1 LDIFAATKALV
12 GGRTALA
19 GGAAT
24 AALGG
29 LALLNR
35 AAARRAEREHPP
47 RGTFI
52 EVDGVRLHYTD
63 RGAGPPIVLIHGNAV
78 AGDDYDTSGVAER
91 LLATHRVI
99 VFDRPGFGHSARPRG
114 RAWTATQQ
122 AELLHKALKQLGIE
136 RPVVVGHSWGA
147 IVALSLAVRHQA
159 DVAGLV
165 LLSGYYFWTL
175 RPDVLLVA
183 AGAIPVLGD
192 VLRHTVSPWLGRLL
206 MPLQKRAMFSPA
218 PVTTRFRRE
227 YSDAMA
233 LRPSQIRATSMDG
246 ALMIPGALGLRRH
259 YDDLRMPV
267 LIMAG
272 DGDKVV
278 RKRSAERLHAAI
290 PGSVLRIVEGAGHM
304 VHHSAPRQV
313 VEAIRSIAGTSA
325 KVPAG
330 ALREPA
336 MPPRAVPE
344 GLAEAA

>member
-1 LDIFAATKALV
+1 MSIFAAAKTLV

-19 GGAAT
+19 YGA
-24 AALGG
+24 AALGA
-29 LALLNR
+29 LALANQ

-47 RGTFI
+47 RGRFI
-52 EVDGVRLHYTD
+52 EVDGVRLHHTD
-63 RGAGPPIVLIHGNAV
+63 RGAGRPVVLIHGNAV

-91 LLATHRVI
+91 LLGTHRVI
-99 VFDRPGFGHSARPRG
+99 VFDRPGFGHSGRPRG
-114 RAWTATQQ
+114 RAWTAMQQ
-122 AELLHKALKQLGIE
+122 AELLHKALEQIGVS
-136 RPVVVGHSWGA
+136 RPIVVCHSWGA
-147 IVALSLAVRHQA
+147 IVALSLAVRHPA
-159 DVAGLV
+159 DTAGLV

-218 PVTTRFRRE
+218 PVTARFRRE

-233 LRPSQIRATSMDG
+233 LRPSQIRATSVDG

-267 LIMAG
+267 LIVAG
-272 DGDKVV
+272 SGDKVV
-278 RKRSAERLHAAI
+278 RKRNSERLHAAI
-290 PGSVLRIVEGAGHM
+290 PGSVLHVIEGAGHM

-313 VEAIRSIAGTSA
+313 VEAIRQVAAASTEASA
-325 KVPAG
+325 EAPC
-330 ALREPA
+330 EPA
-336 MPPRAVPE
+336 EPLGAAPE
-344 GLAEAA
+344 GLARAA

>member
-1 LDIFAATKALV
+1 MTLFAATKTLV
-12 GGRTALA
+12 GGRPALACAAAALA
-19 GGAAT
+19 G
-24 AALGG
+24 
-29 LALLNR
+29 LALANH

-47 RGTFI
+47 RGKFM

-63 RGAGPPIVLIHGNAV
+63 RGSGQPIVLIHGNAV
-78 AGDDYDTSGVAER
+78 SGDDYDTSGVAGQ
-91 LLATHRVI
+91 LLETHRVI
-99 VFDRPGFGHSARPRG
+99 VFDRPGFGHSDRPRG
-114 RAWTATQQ
+114 HLWTATQQ

-147 IVALSLAVRHQA
+147 IVALSLAVRHPA
-159 DVAGLV
+159 DTTGLV

-192 VLRHTVSPWLGRLL
+192 VLRYTVSPWLGRLL

-218 PVTTRFRRE
+218 PVTARFERE

-233 LRPSQIRATSMDG
+233 LRPSQIRATSVDG

-267 LIMAG
+267 AIVAG

-278 RKRSAERLHAAI
+278 RKRSAERLHGEIA
-290 PGSVLRIVEGAGHM
+290 GSVLRIVEGAGHM

-313 VEAIRSIAGTSA
+313 VEAIRSIAGTST
-325 KVPAG
+325 KVPAR

-336 MPPRAVPE
+336 TPLRAVPE